1 MARRGRLWVTF
12 PGVELLVQHPATDLR
27 GLLIRDAGRRRR
39 PTWPHGDVGVR
50 PGHGE
55 FQPGFGP
62 LTDTSPDE
70 TGNWSGRA
78 QHVSARRAVRLPES
92 VWSYFRGA
100 MWLKK
105 VWAPSTNT
113 DLQTT
118 HCRREFYG
126 SGVSPRAFLQIRFR
140 LTDPGKPLD
149 FDQLAELVDAL
160 LAMPVRVATGSGE
173 EVPLGEAGRSFSAS
187 WRAKFTSV
195 RASQPA

>member
-1 MARRGRLWVTF
+1 
-12 PGVELLVQHPATDLR
+12 
-27 GLLIRDAGRRRR
+27 
-39 PTWPHGDVGVR
+39 
-50 PGHGE
+50 
-55 FQPGFGP
+55 
-62 LTDTSPDE
+62 
-70 TGNWSGRA
+70 
-78 QHVSARRAVRLPES
+78 
-92 VWSYFRGA
+92 

-173 EVPLGEAGRSFSAS
+173 EVPLGEAGRSFAEY
-187 WRAKFTSV
+187 WRANSTSV
-195 RASQPA
+195 RASEPAPRWSVSASRPLCVLTLDEIDLSPARSSSFVSIEHETKTHALAYARRSEADVWLVIGREWENDAKPFRCI